1 MPVWKSI
8 LNIFTA
14 CSEFVLGMSWI
25 TVQCVQK
32 LNILQSCRS
41 YTAKQWIHR
50 YYRDS
55 VLIFKLLNDV
65 TFHTQMSIQ
74 RIWELNTH
82 PVERRGEKR
91 RWVIRTLRMK
101 GSVSTF
107 SFFRLAF
114 KAAVCQA
121 FCWGKAAAWDHLPNV
136 PRVAHALSFGSISH
150 YLTIKIVKAGFHI
163 LCLCFTHC
171 MSYSILNVNYQIRSV
186 VHTTETEDR
195 QQNRRKGRQERQ
207 KGFKCFLHMH
217 TFLIITF
224 SFLLYLAPLG
234 DGRQFQLEKD

>member
-55 VLIFKLLNDV
+55 ILIFKLLNDV

-136 PRVAHALSFGSISH
+136 PPSCSGSFIWLNISLPYHQNSKSWLSYTLSLFYTLH
-150 YLTIKIVKAGFHI
+150 ELFY
-163 LCLCFTHC
+163 
-171 MSYSILNVNYQIRSV
+171 
-186 VHTTETEDR
+186 
-195 QQNRRKGRQERQ
+195 
-207 KGFKCFLHMH
+207 FKCKL
-217 TFLIITF
+217 
-224 SFLLYLAPLG
+224 PN
-234 DGRQFQLEKD
+234 